1 MVCPKCG
8 KEVEE
13 GVSVCPF
20 CGENLEGNS
29 GSSSEVVQ
37 ESVVNSEVENKEV
50 EEKTE
55 VSTPVLENSESES
68 SSPTPNESVSQSTS
82 AVVDVPTAVDLSTTN
97 TENKVDDQ
105 PAETPAPVQETKP
118 ENVLNDINE
127 VNPEAITNTGAVS
140 QDGDVLKDEPK
151 LNIPSKS
158 LESIVTETTSVNF
171 GPTESEVKSVANE
184 TSDTVMDANALQ
196 EVEPVLETVSVDNV
210 NLETV
215 SVDVSDQKEEVVEEV
230 IEKPVLPAPTIG
242 EINPDLLGS
251 TYEQEEKMNNEMIAE
266 KKRLDEE
273 EHQRKLMEEQQKIAN
288 MAKPDLLAVNQ
299 TAMPTTD
306 SGSDDEMK
314 KKKRPNTKK
323 ILDIVTIAIILVI
336 GLVAVWYFF
345 LRDKEEKANDNYM
358 QPIVSW
364 FKGYNDG
371 NASAMLSSYVPCLSN
386 VDEIITEI
394 NNRVNSRLTNKNF
407 YLEYKEEKSEV
418 VNSQDQAEL
427 DSYLSERC
435 ATTPKI
441 EEYKRVY
448 INEKLS
454 ISEDKELED
463 NHPEFF
469 VVRIENKWYI
479 LAFQEP

>member
-13 GVSVCPF
+13 GVNICPF
-20 CGENLEGNS
+20 CGENLDGTGGVGN
-29 GSSSEVVQ
+29 EVVQ
-37 ESVVNSEVENKEV
+37 EPVVNNEVENKEV
-50 EEKTE
+50 EEKFETPIPVQEITE
-55 VSTPVLENSESES
+55 EVS
-68 SSPTPNESVSQSTS
+68 SSPTTNESASQTTST
-82 AVVDVPTAVDLSTTN
+82 VVDVPTAVNLSTTN
-97 TENKVDDQ
+97 ADNQ
-105 PAETPAPVQETKP
+105 PVETPIPVQETKP
-118 ENVLNDINE
+118 ENILNDTNE

-140 QDGDVLKDEPK
+140 QNGDVLKDEPK

-184 TSDTVMDANALQ
+184 TSDTIMDANALQ
-196 EVEPVLETVSVDNV
+196 EVEPVIETVSVDNV

-230 IEKPVLPAPTIG
+230 IEKPVLPEPTIG
-242 EINPDLLGS
+242 EVNSDALINS
-251 TYEQEEKMNNEMIAE
+251 YEEEEKMNNEMIAE

-273 EHQRKLMEEQQKIAN
+273 ERQRKLLEEQQKIAN
-288 MAKPDLLAVNQ
+288 MEKPDLLAVDQ
-299 TAMPTTD
+299 SLMPTTND
-306 SGSDDEMK
+306 ESADDMK

-345 LRDKEEKANDNYM
+345 LREKEEKANDNYM

-371 NASAMLSSYVPCLSN
+371 NTSAMLSSYVPCLSN

-435 ATTPKI
+435 SSTPKI

-448 INEKLS
+448 IDEKLS
-454 ISEDKELED
+454 VSEDKKMED
-463 NHPEFF
+463 NHPQFF
-469 VVRIENKWYI
+469 VVKIENKWYI
-479 LAFQEP
+479 LAFQGQ

>member
-13 GVSVCPF
+13 GVNICPF
-20 CGENLEGNS
+20 CGENLDGTGGVGN
-29 GSSSEVVQ
+29 EVVQ
-37 ESVVNSEVENKEV
+37 EPVVNNEVENKEV
-50 EEKTE
+50 EEKFETPIPVQEITEE
-55 VSTPVLENSESES
+55 VSI
-68 SSPTPNESVSQSTS
+68 SPTTNENVSQPTS
-82 AVVDVPTAVDLSTTN
+82 AVVDVPTAVDLSATN
-97 TENKVDDQ
+97 TENKVDVQ
-105 PAETPAPVQETKP
+105 PVETPIPVQETKP
-118 ENVLNDINE
+118 ENVLNDTNE
-127 VNPEAITNTGAVS
+127 VNPEAITNTGTVS
-140 QDGDVLKDEPK
+140 QDGDVLKDEPM

-242 EINPDLLGS
+242 EINPDLLGN
-251 TYEQEEKMNNEMIAE
+251 TYEQEEKMNNEMIDE

-288 MAKPDLLAVNQ
+288 MAKPDLLAVDQ
-299 TAMPTTD
+299 SLMPTTD
-306 SGSDDEMK
+306 GGSDDDMK

-323 ILDIVTIAIILVI
+323 ILDIATIAIILVI

-345 LRDKEEKANDNYM
+345 LREKEEKANDNYM

-371 NASAMLSSYVPCLSN
+371 NTRDMLSSYVPCLSS
-386 VDEIITEI
+386 VDEFITEI
-394 NNRVNSRLTNKNF
+394 NDRVNSRLTNKNF

-435 ATTPKI
+435 SSTPKI

-448 INEKLS
+448 IDEKLS
-454 ISEDKELED
+454 VSEDKKMEE

-469 VVRIENKWYI
+469 VVKIENKWYI
-479 LAFQEP
+479 LAFQEQ